1 MKKKTQIFCKK
12 IVQLLFKFI
21 YGKIELEK
29 NKNIYQNITIKESK
43 DRFFINENLKYRTY
57 NISKGRVYTDYVENV
72 ATISDNKL
80 FSKGSFQQIRGRL
93 VAAKL
98 NCVINKGTPRIKK
111 KFRGTILNLVQ
122 GASSQNYFHW
132 LIDILPKIFIC
143 SKNYKISKINY
154 FYLPQLTKS
163 QIESLK
169 LIGIDKSK
177 IINSKE
183 YRHIEGERIITVDH
197 PWYKK
202 GFVHDYSHTIPK
214 WIILWL
220 KNEFIKYKKKFQ
232 CNKKIYI
239 DRSESKFKHC
249 QIINNK
255 EVDSFL
261 KTKGFK
267 KYKVGKLNFA
277 KQIFLFCNAKF
288 IISAHGAAL
297 TNLVFC
303 RPGTK
308 VLEIRPENHPGKNYQ
323 RICKV
328 NKLKYF
334 LLKTE
339 KINKINENKGDI
351 YLSINRLEKKIGK
364 LNLII

>member
-1 MKKKTQIFCKK
+1 MKKKTQIFFKK
-12 IVQLLFKFI
+12 VVQTLLKFF

-29 NKNIYQNITIKESK
+29 NNNIYQNITIRESK
-43 DRFFINENLKYRTY
+43 DKFFTNENLKYKTY

-80 FSKGSFQQIRGRL
+80 LSKSSFQQIRGRL
-93 VAAKL
+93 VAPKF
-98 NCVINKGTPRIKK
+98 NCVLKKGTPRIKK
-111 KFRGTILNLVQ
+111 KFKGIILNLVQ

-143 SKNYKISKINY
+143 SKNYKISFINY
-154 FYLPQLTKS
+154 FYLPELTKS
-163 QIESLK
+163 QFESLK

-177 IINSKE
+177 IINSKK
-183 YRHIEGERIITVDH
+183 YRHIEGDRIITVDH

-202 GFVHDYSHTIPK
+202 GVVHDYSHTIPK

-220 KNEFIKYKKKFQ
+220 KNEFVKYKKKFK
-232 CNKKIYI
+232 CNKKFYI

-255 EVDSFL
+255 EVEFFL
-261 KTKGFK
+261 KSEGFK
-267 KYKVGKLNFA
+267 KYKIGKLSFS
-277 KQIFLFCNAKF
+277 KQIFLFYNAKF
-288 IISAHGAAL
+288 IIGTHGAAL

-303 RPGTK
+303 KPGTK
-308 VLEIRPENHPGKNYQ
+308 VLEIRPKNHPGKNYQ
-323 RICKV
+323 RIGKV

-339 KINKINENKGDI
+339 KINKIDVNKGDI
-351 YLSINRLEKKIGK
+351 FLSISKLKKKIDK
-364 LNLII
+364 LNLGL